1 MSFFRRSLVLA
12 GLAAAAACQ
21 RRAPLPP
28 PPADAAG
35 LVAWADSVDS
45 LAARGGGTERIFAL
59 KDGRLTPVRDSTEW
73 PDEFESEIFVLWG
86 PDGRPLRHLE
96 VPVSQS
102 GDWFLERS
110 HYFDARGRT
119 VVFASD
125 GRYFRGGECG
135 LVVHD
140 KRRTAYDSTF
150 RALASTRRL
159 QNDSTGRVVDA
170 AACGHA
176 YDFFAGEPVAS
187 YDALVRAGR
196 APSAGGAQAAGGS
209 QAADYA
215 SPIVLFVGPDSA
227 EVAGLSVELD
237 DDFDEIEGEG
247 RMFRAAARQLVDS
260 LGIAHADVARGEATF
275 RVGREV
281 RRFSWRDAVPIWF
294 SVVYDGVS
302 EPRITADM
310 DLRENLGRL
319 APSP

>member
-1 MSFFRRSLVLA
+1 MSIFRRTLVLA
-12 GLAAAAACQ
+12 VLLAAACQ

-28 PPADAAG
+28 PPRDAAG

-59 KDGRLTPVRDSTEW
+59 KAGRLTLVRDSTEW
-73 PDEFESEIFVLWG
+73 PEEYESLIFILSG

-96 VPVSQS
+96 NPVSQS
-102 GDWFLERS
+102 GDWFLELS

-140 KRRTAYDSTF
+140 RRRTAYDSTF
-150 RALASTRRL
+150 RALASTRQLR
-159 QNDSTGRVVDA
+159 NDSTGRAVDP

-176 YDFFAGEPVAS
+176 YDHFAGEPLAS
-187 YDALVRAGR
+187 YDALMHAGR
-196 APSAGGAQAAGGS
+196 APSLGGTRTDGSAQAT
-209 QAADYA
+209 ADYS

-227 EVAGLSVELD
+227 EVAGLSHELD
-237 DDFDEIEGEG
+237 DDFEEIEGEG
-247 RMFRAAARQLVDS
+247 RMFRTAARQLVDS
-260 LGIAHADVARGEATF
+260 LHIAHADVARGEATF

-310 DLRENLGRL
+310 DLRKNLGRL